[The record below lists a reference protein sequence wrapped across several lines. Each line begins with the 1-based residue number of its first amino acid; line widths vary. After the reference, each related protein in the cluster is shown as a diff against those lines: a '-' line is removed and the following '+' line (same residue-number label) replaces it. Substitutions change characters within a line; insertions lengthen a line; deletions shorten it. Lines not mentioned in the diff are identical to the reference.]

1 MRFLIVSQ
9 YFWPENFRI
18 NDLAAQLVARGHE
31 VTVLCGTPNYPGG
44 RIFAGFGW
52 FRRTRERWNGVEV
65 VRTPVIARG
74 RSSRLR
80 LAANYLSYALS
91 ASVLGP
97 LRCRGRYDA
106 ILTFQMSPVTMG
118 VAAAVMKLFKRAPVL
133 FWVQDLWPE
142 SLIAAG
148 AVRSRWLLWPID
160 RLVSWLYRASACVL
174 IQSRAFRAH
183 VESRGV
189 GAHRVHYFPNSAES
203 IYVPLEAGAAHPA
216 LAAVPHGLRVMFAG
230 NLGSVQ
236 DLPTVL
242 DAAERTRSFADVQW
256 LLVGD
261 GSMRPWLQAEIA
273 RRGLGATVH
282 LLGQFP
288 VQEMPRL
295 FAGAD
300 ALLVTLRRDPILALT
315 IPSKVQSYLASAKP
329 IIAALDGEGAAVVSE
344 SGAGLCAAPEDP
356 AALAARVLEL
366 RALDPARR
374 AEMGQRGRAY
384 YLAHFERD
392 MLIARFEAWSAELA
406 GPRAARRANSA

>member
-1 MRFLIVSQ
+1 MRLLIVSQ

-18 NDLAAQLVARGHE
+18 NDMAVQLVARGHE

-52 FRRTRERWNGVEV
+52 FRRTRERWNGVEIVRAPV
-65 VRTPVIARG
+65 VPRG
-74 RSSRLR
+74 RGSKLG
-80 LAANYLSYALS
+80 LAANYLSYALT
-91 ASVLGP
+91 ASLFGP

-106 ILTFQMSPVTMG
+106 ILMFQMSPVTMG
-118 VAAAVMKLFKRAPVL
+118 VAAAAMRLAKRAPVL

-142 SLIAAG
+142 SLVAAG
-148 AVRSRWLLWPID
+148 AVRSRWLLWPVD
-160 RLVSWLYRASACVL
+160 RLVRWLYHASEYVL

-189 GAHRVHYFPNSAES
+189 SASRIRYFPNSAES
-203 IYVPLEAGAAHPA
+203 LYVPLGSEAAHPA
-216 LAAVPHGLRVMFAG
+216 LAAIPVGLRVMFAG

-236 DLPTVL
+236 DLPTIL
-242 DAAERTRSFADVQW
+242 AAAERTREFPDVQW

-261 GSMRPWLQAEIA
+261 GSMRAWVHAETA
-273 RRGLGATVH
+273 RRGLGATVRM
-282 LLGQFP
+282 LGQFP
-288 VQEMPRL
+288 VQEMPHL

-329 IIAALDGEGAAVVSE
+329 IIAALDGEGAAVVAE
-344 SGAGLCAAPEDP
+344 SGAGVCVPPEDP
-356 AALAARVLEL
+356 AALAASVLEL

-374 AEMGQRGRAY
+374 AEMGRRGRAY

-392 MLIARFEAWSAELA
+392 MLMARFEAWCAELA
-406 GPRAARRANSA
+406 GQAALRNVNSA